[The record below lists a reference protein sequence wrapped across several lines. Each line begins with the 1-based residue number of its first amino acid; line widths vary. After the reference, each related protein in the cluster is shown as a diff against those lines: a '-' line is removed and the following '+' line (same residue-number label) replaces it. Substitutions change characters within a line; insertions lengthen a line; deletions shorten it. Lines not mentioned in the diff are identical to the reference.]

1 MLNGRLLRGRGT
13 RNAFGVIIP
22 PLHGSICNSVKTKW
36 KSSGIGARR
45 GHGVPSRYWSP
56 LGVSEH
62 FVGGWERLYKAFHGS
77 WYIAVAFTC
86 CFIPRE
92 TFPFLENVPENRTN
106 PTHFF
111 LPPPTLPRSPLS
123 VGQRASR
130 SSLRFQRNDISRIEN
145 LTENSFSR
153 AFLFFFLLVG
163 YCYYGWN
170 DEEIVQRKDRSRG
183 KE

>member
-111 LPPPTLPRSPLS
+111 LHAPSPLQPFL
-123 VGQRASR
+123 VLHSR
-130 SSLRFQRNDISRIEN
+130 SANEPRVPPFVSNETISLGSRI
-145 LTENSFSR
+145 
-153 AFLFFFLLVG
+153 
-163 YCYYGWN
+163 
-170 DEEIVQRKDRSRG
+170 
-183 KE
+183 

>member
-1 MLNGRLLRGRGT
+1 M
-13 RNAFGVIIP
+13 
-22 PLHGSICNSVKTKW
+22 
-36 KSSGIGARR
+36 
-45 GHGVPSRYWSP
+45 PSRYWSP

-111 LPPPTLPRSPLS
+111 LHAPSPLQPFL
-123 VGQRASR
+123 VLHSR
-130 SSLRFQRNDISRIEN
+130 STSLAFLRFQRNDISRIEN